1 MSRQNLQIRI
11 VNENVLKYSCDAL
24 ILKYAQGW
32 HGADLAVANALG
44 IANLFFEFKSSI
56 NPGSFKLVPGEN
68 KIAAK
73 LVLFEGVLPL
83 RELSYSRI
91 RDFARNALT
100 HLQLSAANVSSVA
113 MTLHGIH
120 IGLDEKESFLAQ
132 LAGVLEALSIEEV
145 LPNLRELVFVEKN
158 TGRVERL
165 RSVLNENYIPPKALS
180 STMTMTGPVA
190 SAGLAAEKPH
200 VFVAM
205 PFSPEFEDVYIFG
218 IQGPVQEAGLLC
230 ERVDMD
236 LFTGDIVE
244 RIKSRIATSK
254 FVIAD
259 LTGSN
264 PNVYLEVGYAWGTKV
279 PAILLT
285 KNPDELKF
293 DVKGQRCLIYS
304 SINELKKRLTEELKF
319 HMSTPNK

>member
-24 ILKYAQGW
+24 ILKYAQAW
-32 HGADLAVANALG
+32 HGADLAVASALG
-44 IANLFFEFKSSI
+44 LGHIFDFKGFVT
-56 NPGSFKLVPGEN
+56 PGSFKLVPGED
-68 KIAAK
+68 KLAAK
-73 LVLFEGVLPL
+73 LVLFEGVAPL

-91 RDFARNALT
+91 REFARNSLT
-100 HLQLSAANVSSVA
+100 HLQLSASNAKTVA

-120 IGLDEKESFLAQ
+120 IGFDEKESFLAQ
-132 LAGVLEALSIEEV
+132 LAGVLEALAIEEV
-145 LPNLRELVFVEKN
+145 LPSLQEIVFVEKN
-158 TGRVERL
+158 SGRVERL
-165 RSVLNENYIPPKALS
+165 RKILNENYFPSLAQRTTLS
-180 STMTMTGPVA
+180 MTEPVA

-205 PFSPEFEDVYIFG
+205 PFSPDFEDTYIFG
-218 IQGPVQEAGLLC
+218 IQGPVQDAGLLC

-244 RIKSRIATSK
+244 RIKSRIASAR

-285 KNPDELKF
+285 RNPDELKF

-304 SINELKKRLTEELKF
+304 SINDLNKRLREELK
-319 HMSTPNK
+319 HHINSTNS